1 MEQICPSYTTKKMQD
16 ALPMYRILAHDAW
29 HNAKEKSNFA
39 VGILLLFITRVLH
52 LETL

>member
-1 MEQICPSYTTKKMQD
+1 MPPHIRQKMQD
-16 ALPMYRILAHDAW
+16 ALPLHRILAHEAW